1 MSSTP
6 TTAAPLWERIGPYSA
21 KKNKVALGMFVVLLI
36 SYVLNAMDR
45 QLFSIVAPDAREA
58 LGLSVPEIGLA
69 TTIFTLGMGIAA
81 LPTGFLLARIKR
93 KFVVLIGLVIFSA
106 AIVLTAFAQ
115 GLADL
120 LLYRF
125 VLGLGES
132 MQLTALLAIG
142 TTYFLNHRGVA
153 ASSLNFTF
161 GIGAIIGPNLGA
173 VLLVAYGWQLPL
185 VAFGLAGI
193 PIFILI
199 AILARSWFTEY
210 NPADDPT
217 VESRT
222 GQVGVDEEA
231 ASDEDAKANSDPGAS
246 SIFER
251 GPLLLAVS
259 TAFAGLAIYGYLGL
273 YPTYLQEQLGF
284 SGTAAGFAVSLYG
297 LGAMLSLIGGWLGDR
312 FNFRIVLAIALV
324 ISAISGY
331 LLFTEIHSLAIQAV
345 LSFIFGGAIS
355 GMVYAN
361 LSAGIIKTMKRS
373 LAARG
378 SGLFV
383 TALYFPAAFAG
394 FLLGALAESVGWT
407 MAGTIQMSL
416 FSIISAALALAARPR
431 VVAADVR

>member
-1 MSSTP
+1 MNTQGKTAMSF
-6 TTAAPLWERIGPYSA
+6 WERVGPYTA
-21 KKNKVALGMFVVLLI
+21 RKNKLALGMFIVLLI

-45 QLFSIVAPDAREA
+45 QLFSILASDAREA

-93 KFVVLIGLVIFSA
+93 KSVVLVGLVIFSA
-106 AIVLTAFAQ
+106 AIALTAFAQ
-115 GLADL
+115 GLVDL

-125 VLGLGES
+125 ILGLGES

-161 GIGAIIGPNLGA
+161 GIGAIVGPNLGA
-173 VLLVAYGWQLPL
+173 VLLASHGWQFPL
-185 VAFGLAGI
+185 IAFGLSGL

-199 AILARSWFTEY
+199 AVLARSWFTEY
-210 NPADDPT
+210 NPAEDPA
-217 VESRT
+217 VDIKT
-222 GQVGVDEEA
+222 GQGEPDA
-231 ASDEDAKANSDPGAS
+231 ADPAAADDPGAAS
-246 SIFER
+246 LFER
-251 GPLLLAVS
+251 GPLLLAIS

-273 YPTYLQEQLGF
+273 YPTYLREELDF
-284 SGTAAGFAVSLYG
+284 TAGDAGFAVSLYG
-297 LGAMLSLIGGWLGDR
+297 LGAMLSLVGGWLGDR
-312 FNFRIVLAIALV
+312 FNFRVVLAISLGV
-324 ISAISGY
+324 SAISGV
-331 LLFTEIHSLAIQAV
+331 LLFTDIRSLSAHAI
-345 LSFIFGGAIS
+345 LSFVFGGAIS

-394 FLLGALAESVGWT
+394 FLLGWLSTTFGWT
-407 MAGTIQMSL
+407 SAGFVQMGL
-416 FSIISAALALAARPR
+416 FSIVSAALALAARPR

>member
-1 MSSTP
+1 MSNVTSTHQSG
-6 TTAAPLWERIGPYSA
+6 TFWEKVGPYSA
-21 KKNKVALGMFVVLLI
+21 RKNKLALGMFIILLV

-45 QLFSIVAPDAREA
+45 QLFSILATDAREE

-81 LPTGFLLARIKR
+81 LPTGFLLARLKR
-93 KFVVLIGLVIFSA
+93 RSVVLVGLVIFSA

-125 VLGLGES
+125 VLGIGES

-161 GIGAIIGPNLGA
+161 GVGAIIGPNLGA
-173 VLLVAYGWQLPL
+173 VLLNAYGWRIPL
-185 VAFGLAGI
+185 ISFGLAGV

-199 AILARSWFTEY
+199 LLLVRAWFTEY
-210 NPADDPT
+210 TPTDD
-217 VESRT
+217 S
-222 GQVGVDEEA
+222 VDEGADASHAARVAAEPGA
-231 ASDEDAKANSDPGAS
+231 ASLLSRA
-246 SIFER
+246 
-251 GPLLLAVS
+251 PLLLALA

-273 YPTYLQEQLGF
+273 YPTYLREELGF
-284 SGTAAGFAVSLYG
+284 APEDAGFAVSMYG
-297 LGAMLSLIGGWLGDR
+297 LGAMLSLIGGWLGDK
-312 FNFRIVLAIALV
+312 FNFRIVLAVSLV
-324 ISAISGY
+324 ISAVSGY
-331 LLFTEIHSLAIQAV
+331 LLFTDITSLAAHAL

-361 LSAGIIKTMKRS
+361 LSAGIIKSMKRS
-373 LAARG
+373 LAGRG

-394 FLLGALAESVGWT
+394 FLLGTLANKFGWT
-407 MAGTIQMSL
+407 QAGLIQLSI
-416 FSIISAALALAARPR
+416 FSIISAILSLLARTK
-431 VVAADVR
+431 VKAADVK